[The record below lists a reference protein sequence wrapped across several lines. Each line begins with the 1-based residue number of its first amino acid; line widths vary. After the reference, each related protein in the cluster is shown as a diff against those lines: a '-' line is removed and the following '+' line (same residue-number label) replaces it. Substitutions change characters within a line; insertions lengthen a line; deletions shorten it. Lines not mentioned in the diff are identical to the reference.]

1 LYYFGLKCLD
11 SLDMCTDIVHQGLK
25 FELELLHFCHCQVK
39 VLVCLP
45 HGPHPSLLS
54 SAGHPSSTTLGMETA
69 ILDKQMISSI
79 SGTERGEVSSGCS
92 LDQLFGYDYVT
103 PYLHLLILHILLI

>member
-1 LYYFGLKCLD
+1 
-11 SLDMCTDIVHQGLK
+11 M
-25 FELELLHFCHCQVK
+25 
-39 VLVCLP
+39 LVCLP

-54 SAGHPSSTTLGMETA
+54 SAGHLSGTTLGIETA

-79 SGTERGEVSSGCS
+79 SGMERGEVSSGCS

-103 PYLHLLILHILLI
+103 PHMRLLILYILLT